1 MSCRMMLVLGPDS
14 DAHLA
19 CHALGSLINGY
30 HSLNGTA
37 FNTLMAV
44 DVRLEVVKVTLTMV
58 ILSSNYFS

>member
-44 DVRLEVVKVTLTMV
+44 GVRLEVVKV
-58 ILSSNYFS
+58 N